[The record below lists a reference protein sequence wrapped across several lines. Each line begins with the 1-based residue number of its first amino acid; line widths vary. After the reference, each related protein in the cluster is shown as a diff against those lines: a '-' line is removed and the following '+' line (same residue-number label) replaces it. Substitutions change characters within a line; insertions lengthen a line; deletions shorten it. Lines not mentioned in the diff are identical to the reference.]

1 MSNIHKFAQ
10 DAAVQGNLVCSAH
23 LGVIIGKETF
33 SNRKKKKKPRNLYI
47 KLMALIEIGTFENK
61 VRRAENFK
69 QNYTGLPYWSSG

>member
-33 SNRKKKKKPRNLYI
+33 SNRKKKKKTTEFIYKIDGINRNRY
-47 KLMALIEIGTFENK
+47 F
-61 VRRAENFK
+61 
-69 QNYTGLPYWSSG
+69 